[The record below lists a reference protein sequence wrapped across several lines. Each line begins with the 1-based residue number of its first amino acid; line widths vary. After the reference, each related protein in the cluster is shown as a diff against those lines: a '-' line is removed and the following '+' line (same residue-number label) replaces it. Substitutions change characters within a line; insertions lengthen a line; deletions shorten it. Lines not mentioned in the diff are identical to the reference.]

1 MQNVGA
7 TIRRPMPSRGVVQL
21 QARWL
26 AIAAFAALSAC
37 GSSGHQAVTHG
48 ASTSLS
54 TSLTSC
60 ATTSSATSVPAT
72 SATPPPGGEGAYV
85 RPRPA
90 NVDGGTSIL
99 TLFAG
104 GHYTQDVGVTGAW
117 SYANC
122 QMTFTE
128 TSSTACQGIPG
139 IYEWSFDGSH
149 LRLTVVSDSCEI
161 REHDFPAAP
170 WSKAK

>member
-1 MQNVGA
+1 MQNVEPRSGVLLP
-7 TIRRPMPSRGVVQL
+7 RRGVVPL

-37 GSSGHQAVTHG
+37 GSSDHPAVTHD
-48 ASTSLS
+48 ASASVSTSP
-54 TSLTSC
+54 TSC
-60 ATTSSATSVPAT
+60 TTTSGTA
-72 SATPPPGGEGAYV
+72 PPGGEGAYV

-90 NVDGGTSIL
+90 NIDGGTAVL
-99 TLFAG
+99 TLFAD
-104 GHYTQDVGVTGAW
+104 GHYTQDVGVTGSW

-128 TSSTACQGIPG
+128 TSNTACRGIPG
-139 IYEWSFDGSH
+139 IYAWSFDGSH
-149 LRLTVVSDSCEI
+149 LRLRVASDNCDI